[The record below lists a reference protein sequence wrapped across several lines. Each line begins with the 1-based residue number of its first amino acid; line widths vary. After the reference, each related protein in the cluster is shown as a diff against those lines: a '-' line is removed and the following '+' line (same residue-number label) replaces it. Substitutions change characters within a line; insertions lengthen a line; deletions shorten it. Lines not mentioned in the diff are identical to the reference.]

1 MSTTAPLQLLLFRHP
16 DDRDLLRYEEAIIQ
30 AFQGGREPK
39 AYVATG
45 EDLGLQLEVFATAP
59 AHDVTYTLENFCH
72 TLTVVLV
79 DRALL
84 DKAGDALWDWLAECW
99 VSTKASK
106 GRHAMLAIPMEERI
120 GREFSTKRPALG
132 TLQLLKAA
140 DLGEYEIR
148 PAMLALRLLHEGR
161 VLLAGALPPT
171 PGYKA
176 GYLRLFISHAK
187 IDGLP
192 LALALKHQIKA
203 LGWLEDFYD
212 VDDLP
217 GGCDWQAEL
226 ERGVG
231 SSLIVMLRTEV
242 YDSRPWC
249 QQEVLW
255 ADEYATPAVLVD
267 ARTGLNHPAG
277 VLPLDRVPTV
287 RIPDGNLVRILFL
300 ALREGLRFLLFMRR
314 VEQMKQSGT
323 LPSSVEL
330 RVFSFA
336 PSMSALLRA
345 CRALTDSKKP
355 PATPRL
361 ILYPDP
367 PLRAGTYEAAQ
378 ALVTLCAPLGTRLV
392 TPNTLAATKGATP

>member
-1 MSTTAPLQLLLFRHP
+1 MPTVTPLQILLFRHT
-16 DDRDLLRYEEAIIQ
+16 DDRDAIRYEDEIVR
-30 AFQGGREPK
+30 AFQGGKEPRGYL
-39 AYVATG
+39 ARG
-45 EDLGLQLEVFATAP
+45 EDLGIQLGVFEAAP
-59 AHDVTYTLENFCH
+59 TRPVSELLESFCH

-84 DKAGDALWDWLAECW
+84 DKAGDALWNWLGECW
-99 VSTKASK
+99 SHTKNSN

-120 GREFSTKRPALG
+120 GYEFSKKRPGLD
-132 TLQLLKAA
+132 TLQLLKAG
-140 DLGEYEIR
+140 DLGEYELR
-148 PAMLALRLLHEGR
+148 PALLALRLLHEGR
-161 VLLAGALPPT
+161 VLLASALPPA
-171 PGYKA
+171 PGFKA
-176 GYLRLFISHAK
+176 GFLRLFISHAK

-192 LALALKHQIKA
+192 LAHALKHQIEA

-217 GGCDWQAEL
+217 GGSDWQKEL

-231 SSLIVMLRTEV
+231 LSLIVMLRTEV

-267 ARTGLNHPAG
+267 ARTELNHPAG
-277 VLPLDRVPTV
+277 VLPLDRVASV
-287 RIPDGNLVRILFL
+287 RIPDGNLLRVLFL
-300 ALREGLRFLLFMRR
+300 ALREGLRFLLFTRR
-314 VEQMKQSGT
+314 VEQMKSGGT
-323 LPSSVEL
+323 LPTPVDL

-345 CRALTDSKKP
+345 CRALASSAST
-355 PATPRL
+355 TERL

-367 PLRAGTYEAAQ
+367 PLRTGIYEAAL
-378 ALVTLCAPLGTRLV
+378 ALVATYAPSGTRLV
-392 TPNTLAATKGATP
+392 TPNTLAATKGAS

>member
-1 MSTTAPLQLLLFRHP
+1 MPTAAPLQLLLFRHT
-16 DDRDLLRYEEAIIQ
+16 DDRDALRFEEAVVR
-30 AFQGGREPK
+30 AFQGGKE
-39 AYVATG
+39 AGGYLATG
-45 EDLGLQLEVFATAP
+45 EDLGIQLEVFSTAP
-59 AHDVTYTLENFCH
+59 VLDAEKTLDSFCH

-79 DRALL
+79 DRSLL
-84 DKAGDALWDWLAECW
+84 DKSGDALWDWLAKCW
-99 VSTKASK
+99 VSANASK
-106 GRHAMLAIPMEERI
+106 GRHAMLAIPMDERI

-132 TLQLLKAA
+132 TLQLLRIA
-140 DLGEYEIR
+140 DLGEYAIR
-148 PAMLALRLLHEGR
+148 PPMLALRLLHEGR

-171 PGYKA
+171 AGHKP

-192 LALALKHQIKA
+192 LAHALKHQIEA
-203 LGWLEDFYD
+203 LGWLQDFYD

-226 ERGVG
+226 EQGVG

-277 VLPLDRVPTV
+277 LLPLDRVPTV
-287 RIPDGNLVRILFL
+287 RIPDGNLLRILFL
-300 ALREGLRFLLFMRR
+300 ALREGLRFLLFKRR
-314 VEQMKQSGT
+314 VAQMKESGS
-323 LPSSVEL
+323 LPVNWEL

-345 CRALTDSKKP
+345 CGDLKNSKEP
-355 PATPRL
+355 SITQRL

-367 PLRAGTYEAAQ
+367 PLRAGVYEAAQ
-378 ALVTLCAPLGTRLV
+378 ALVATYAPTDTRLV